1 MKKLEELRRRHTG
14 PIGCPS
20 DTKNPDNWDWDNWDN
35 WPEEDKEMF
44 PIEEEMGLEEALH
57 FNSHGKETEDPET
70 WNDDFYDYEWLE
82 QNGTFRETD
91 VPELEEVATEMG
103 YVYLYKGKYL
113 AQADNGGVQI
123 DHPAPEEVIQWFFDH
138 YGKRLWESNM
148 KNKEEKLMNENISF
162 IDRWHDTCELIP
174 DCDNVWFIADGRI
187 YVGMY
192 EPEQKIFCMADGLGL
207 SLADVRQWRYLNSRN
222 VVGFPQEKQIIAV
235 EVPQL
240 PCPIPG
246 IFSDHCICPDSGD
259 EFSGVLLDDVYEFLD
274 MDVDAVLPWDK
285 VFAWYELPDEPLVI
299 LPPTG
304 CTEPTCPECE
314 EIDFDIEPAEEEFPA
329 EESGEDIGPEPL
341 PEIGPDPEPLP
352 EVSEEAPVEGAE
364 AEEPAAEGGSAI
376 AAANAETE
384 ELPGKEEE
392 EKLVHESMEFN
403 DFPYAEGD
411 DGDDPLSLKVAEWYK
426 EEYPT
431 DSMGDEIDDY
441 ITFNHIFQCL
451 DAYDDIYQ
459 YLPGDSVIR
468 ERVFDKLADL
478 MGVDYDY
485 VYDQYLKCADHKADW
500 SKVSPSYIE
509 DLYKQ
514 GQITSSER
522 DEMLGNIER
531 APKRE
536 NRVFKTPNTKLNE
549 ARVYYDFPGDYRPWS
564 GAVDTWNTIEEN
576 DAIDGLEQFL
586 DECYPDGIGETEL
599 NDLLWFEPETV
610 FEYLGIR
617 NPYDEDEDEEEEE
630 EDEEQEPS
638 ATEEYKGYEI
648 YTWEYP
654 GDVSYVTICKNDRY
668 VDDAKDVEDAKKK
681 IDDGELKE
689 SKIRERIHRIEHK
702 GNVIGYAEPGEDEY
716 LFYSNGKSATRPI
729 GFISADDG
737 KVYLTGHLAKEV
749 YEAFPYYIELKKHES
764 IKEKKASKIK
774 SFKESIR
781 GNTKEFIKNVEEY
794 INGWGEE
801 KWESIRVNVQGLQ
814 EYTRYG
820 TLNEAI
826 RQYVEGGDLDCYYY
840 QVQNTLNELYE
851 NTPEEAAKWENYPFD
866 KLWERYINIMCL
878 YLPKAYKLH
887 TGKELDMRKDPESEY
902 SQKVRA
908 NYGENKLSVCEFL
921 RERGL
926 TKAERH
932 NRAMDKIFNNHRAI
946 IDSQKDFLRGKG
958 VSDEELEELDHGT
971 GLSHDAI
978 GGKIRDMGCWD
989 EYWNTGKKVCEHLE
1003 HISDES
1009 YGKWVKLKRKLDH
1022 EYLADYC
1029 IESLPPYEAELVI
1042 NYLADM
1048 NGIENGDLNDY

>member
-1 MKKLEELRRRHTG
+1 MRKLEELRRRHTG

-82 QNGTFRETD
+82 QNGTPRKTD

-123 DHPAPEEVIQWFFDH
+123 DHPAPEEVIQYFFDH
-138 YGKRLWESNM
+138 YGSRLWESNM
-148 KNKEEKLMNENISF
+148 KNREEKLMNENISF

-192 EPEQKIFCMADGLGL
+192 EPEQKIFCMADGLGISL
-207 SLADVRQWRYLNSRN
+207 SDVRQWRYLNSRN
-222 VVGFPQEKQIIAV
+222 VVGFPKEKQIIAV

-240 PCPIPG
+240 PCPLTG

-314 EIDFDIEPAEEEFPA
+314 EIDFDIEPAEEESPA
-329 EESGEDIGPEPL
+329 EEAGEDIGPEPL

-352 EVSEEAPVEGAE
+352 EVSEEAPVEEGTE
-364 AEEPAAEGGSAI
+364 AEEPVVNEGGSAI
-376 AAANAETE
+376 AAANTETE

-403 DFPYAEGD
+403 DSSYAEGD

-426 EEYPT
+426 ETYPT

-451 DAYDDIYQ
+451 DSYDDIYQ

-485 VYDQYLKCADHKADW
+485 VYDQYLKCDGHKADW

-509 DLYKQ
+509 DLYNK

-522 DEMLGNIER
+522 DEMLGNIKK

-536 NRVFKTPNTKLNE
+536 NRVFKTPHTKLNE
-549 ARVYYDFPGDYRPWS
+549 ARVYYDFPGSYRPWS
-564 GAVDTWNTIEEN
+564 GAVETWDYIEEN
-576 DAIDGLEQFL
+576 DAVDALENFI

-599 NDLLWFEPETV
+599 NDLLWFDSDYVYEA
-610 FEYLGIR
+610 LGLR
-617 NPYDEDEDEEEEE
+617 NPDAEDEEDEE
-630 EDEEQEPS
+630 EDEED
-638 ATEEYKGYEI
+638 EE
-648 YTWEYP
+648 
-654 GDVSYVTICKNDRY
+654 DS
-668 VDDAKDVEDAKKK
+668 
-681 IDDGELKE
+681 GEFDE
-689 SKIRERIHRIEHK
+689 SKK
-702 GNVIGYAEPGEDEY
+702 VT
-716 LFYSNGKSATRPI
+716 SNI
-729 GFISADDG
+729 
-737 KVYLTGHLAKEV
+737 
-749 YEAFPYYIELKKHES
+749 KK
-764 IKEKKASKIK
+764 
-774 SFKESIR
+774 FKESIR

-908 NYGENKLSVCEFL
+908 KYGENKLSVCEFL

-971 GLSHDAI
+971 GLSHDAL
-978 GGKIRDMGCWD
+978 GQKLRDMGCWD

-1029 IESLPPYEAELVI
+1029 IEALPPYQAELVI